1 MDTGNKRTANFSL
14 EETDLL
20 ISLVKKYK
28 SVVEC
33 LRTDTINAK

>member
-14 EETDLL
+14 GETDLL
-20 ISLVKKYK
+20 ISLEKKYK

-33 LRTDTINAK
+33 LKTDTINAK